1 MNIEP
6 ANTMCSRGRL
16 IPNRKLKLQE
26 QFHEVMRFKHFSG
39 RTEEAYWGWVVR
51 FLRFHRLGGVWRH
64 PKDLP
69 PLAVSEFLSDLATRL
84 GVAAATQNQAFNALL
99 FLYREVLLL
108 PVENMDAVE
117 RVRRPARLPEVLSR
131 EDVRRVLAVV
141 VPAHQLPLRLLYGT
155 GMRLMELLRLRVKDV
170 DFGRNQIMIR
180 LGKGDEDRVAI
191 LPESLRAELQAHLEK
206 WRLEHVR
213 AVELGMGAASLPEG
227 VGRKFPKAAAEWVWQ
242 YVFPAA
248 NLSNAARTVSRRSP
262 HSCGERGEGGV
273 VLRRHHLQEDILQR
287 SIKAAVKRAGITKKA
302 TCHTLRHS
310 FATHLLE
317 NGYDIRTVQDLLG
330 HKDVST
336 TQIYTHVMQRPG
348 VGVRS
353 PLDG

>member
-1 MNIEP
+1 M
-6 ANTMCSRGRL
+6 
-16 IPNRKLKLQE
+16 IPNPKLKLRE
-26 QFHEVMRFKHFSG
+26 QFHEVMRFKHFSP
-39 RTEEAYWGWVVR
+39 RTEEAYWQWVMR

-69 PLAVSEFLSDLATRL
+69 KSAVAEFLSDLASRL
-84 GVAAATQNQAFNALL
+84 QVAAATQDQAFNALL

-108 PVENMDAVE
+108 PVEEMGAVE

-131 EDVRRVLAVV
+131 EDVRRVLSRVQ
-141 VPAHQLPLRLLYGT
+141 PGHQLPLRLLYGT

-180 LGKGDEDRVAI
+180 QGKGDKDRVAI

-206 WRLEHVR
+206 GRLEHIR
-213 AVELGMGAASLPEG
+213 AVELGMGATSLPEG
-227 VGRKFPKAAAEWVWQ
+227 VGRKFPKAATEWAWQ

-248 NLSNAARTVSRRSP
+248 GLSRAV
-262 HSCGERGEGGV
+262 RGDAS
-273 VLRRHHLQEDILQR
+273 LPLLRHHLPEDILQR
-287 SIKAAVKRAGITKKA
+287 SMKSAVKRAGIVKKA

-348 VGVRS
+348 IGVRS